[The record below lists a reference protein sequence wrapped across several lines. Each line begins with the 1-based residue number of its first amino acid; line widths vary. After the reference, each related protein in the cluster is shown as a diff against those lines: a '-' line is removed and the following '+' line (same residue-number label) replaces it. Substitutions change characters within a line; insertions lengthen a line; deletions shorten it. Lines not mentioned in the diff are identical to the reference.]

1 MTDTQRKIMAYIRR
15 YYKRHGFTPT
25 QREIATSIGRAV
37 STTSQA
43 IAGLERL
50 GKLSRQSTLSPNA
63 GKGRTISLPGSDFNS
78 RRIDL

>member
-1 MTDTQRKIMAYIRR
+1 MTETQKKILAYIRR
-15 YYKRHGFTPT
+15 YTKRHGYAPT
-25 QREIATSIGRAV
+25 QREIANSIGRAV
-37 STTSQA
+37 STTSEA

-50 GKLSRQSTLSPNA
+50 GKLERQSTHSPNA